1 MYDLLIEGARLVDGT
16 GAPWRHADVAVS
28 DGKIAAVGRLPEAKA
43 VTTVA
48 ADDRYLTP
56 GFIDIHTHSDYGL
69 LAEPTCESAVRQG
82 ATTNVIGNCGVSAA
96 PVADAFAALI
106 ERLIP
111 SGTEVDID
119 WRTYDGYLSRI
130 ENQGVGMNVVPLV
143 AHGSVRLA
151 VLGYDERQPTPE
163 ELDQMR
169 EHVEEAMRAGC
180 YGLSSGLVYPP
191 GCFGDTDEV
200 TALAQVAGR
209 HGGLYASHIRG
220 ERETVIDAVKECI
233 EIGERAG
240 CRIQISHN
248 APKFGGTHLL
258 PDVMSLWQEARGR
271 GLDVTIDNDVHTDFA
286 PTLGEALPQWTQG
299 LSIDALIE
307 LLSSQER
314 REDIKRETKEDR
326 RPGFGPAGLLVHE
339 AFDRITLLRT
349 PNNPSNAGRTI
360 AALAAEREEDPWTT
374 YFDVLVEERNEAAA
388 LFDYI
393 EIETIKA
400 LLRHPLVMICSDGW
414 VLPKEAR
421 TAEPPPYMPC
431 TYGEY
436 PGVIERF
443 VVNESVI
450 SLEEMVR
457 KSTSFPASKLGITD
471 RGLVAPGMCADL
483 VLLDLPNVRDR
494 ATNLWPHTAPFDN
507 YPHEF
512 PSGID
517 HVWVNG
523 VAAVTD
529 GEPTG
534 SLSGKVMRATANASA

>member
-16 GAPWRHADVAVS
+16 GAPWRTADVAVV
-28 DGKIAAVGRLPEAKA
+28 DGSIAAVGRLAGSQA
-43 VTTVA
+43 RTTVA
-48 ADDRYLTP
+48 ADGRYLTP

-69 LAEPTCESAVRQG
+69 LADPSCESAVRQG
-82 ATTNVIGNCGVSAA
+82 ATTNVIGNCGISAA

-106 ERLIP
+106 DRLIP
-111 SGTEVDID
+111 GGTEVDID
-119 WRTYDGYLSRI
+119 WHTYEEYLDRI
-130 ENQGVGMNVVPLV
+130 EKQGVGMNVVPLV

-151 VLGYDERQPTPE
+151 VLGYEERSPTRE
-163 ELDQMR
+163 ELDRMR
-169 EHVEEAMRAGC
+169 DHVEEAMRAGC

-200 TALAQVAGR
+200 AALAEVAAR
-209 HGGLYASHIRG
+209 YGGLYVSHIRG
-220 ERETVIDAVKECI
+220 ERETVVDAVKECI
-233 EIGERAG
+233 AIGERAG

-258 PDVMSLWQEARGR
+258 PEVMRLWQEARDR
-271 GLDVTIDNDVHTDFA
+271 GLDVTVDNDVHTDFA

-299 LSIDALIE
+299 LSIDELVH
-307 LLSSQER
+307 LLSSSER
-314 REDIKRETKEDR
+314 REEIRNETMEDR
-326 RPGFGPAGLLVHE
+326 RPAFGPAGLLVHG

-349 PNNPSNAGRTI
+349 PRNPANAGRTV
-360 AALAAEREEDPWTT
+360 AALAEARGQDPWTT
-374 YFDVLVEERNEAAA
+374 YFDVIVEERNEAAA

-393 EIETIKA
+393 ELDTIKA
-400 LLRHPLVMICSDGW
+400 LLRHPLVMISSDGW

-443 VVNESVI
+443 VVNDPVL

-457 KSTSFPASKLGITD
+457 KSTSFPASKLGLQD
-471 RGLVAPGMCADL
+471 RGLVAVGMRADL
-483 VLLDLPNVRDR
+483 VLMDLANVRDR
-494 ATNLWPHTAPFDN
+494 ATNLWPHHAPFEN
-507 YPHEF
+507 YPHDF
-512 PSGID
+512 PEGID
-517 HVWVNG
+517 DVWVNG
-523 VAAVTD
+523 VPAVTD

-534 SLSGKVMRATANASA
+534 SLSGQVLRAND